1 MNNRIKQLRKDQG
14 LTLEAFGAK
23 IGVTRAAVSNIE
35 NGRSN
40 ASDQLILSI
49 CREFK
54 VNEEWLRNGTGQ
66 MQDVLSE
73 DEQLVEFMTD
83 LMTESSDSFR
93 RRFISVV
100 SELDADGWA
109 FLEKLA
115 DELAKKKTDP

>member
-1 MNNRIKQLRKDQG
+1 MNNRIKQLRKTEN
-14 LTLEAFGAK
+14 LTLEAFGAR

-40 ASDQLILSI
+40 PSEQLILSI
-49 CREFK
+49 CREFD
-54 VNEEWLRNGTGQ
+54 VNETWLRDGIGEMKKDLT
-66 MQDVLSE
+66 E

-83 LMTESSDSFR
+83 LMAESSDSFR

-109 FLEKLA
+109 FLEKIA

>member
-14 LTLEAFGAK
+14 LTLEAFGSR

-40 ASDQLILSI
+40 PSDQLILSI

-54 VNEEWLRNGTGQ
+54 VKEEWLRDGTGE

-73 DEQLVEFMTD
+73 DERLIEFMAD
-83 LMTESSDSFR
+83 LMSESSDSFR
-93 RRFISVV
+93 RRFIAVV

-109 FLEKLA
+109 FLENLA
-115 DELAKKKTDP
+115 DQLANKKADP